1 MSDFKSLSTANLP
14 DPPIDNAAGE
24 EASDHFNTAL
34 YTGTGSN
41 QSVTVG
47 FQPDFTWIKE
57 RNSSTDHAL
66 TNATVGA
73 SKYLKSTGGDAE
85 SDSNTFVVQSFDSN
99 GFTIGTSGNFNGSS
113 DTYASWNWNMGGSTV
128 SGTATGG
135 GGSRAYSYRAS
146 TKAGLSVLAYTG
158 DGTDGGEVP
167 HGLSG
172 GVDAVFVKKRNASLD
187 WHCFYASGLLS
198 GESYFL
204 SLNKNDGE
212 STTSYGTADLND
224 SGTALTLKAGGNG
237 SRNVNASSD
246 TYVAYIFKSVEGF
259 SKIGLYTD
267 SYISDSDSETAY
279 DRTSPYIHTGF
290 RPAFLLIK
298 GTGNGRD
305 WVMYDNKRT
314 PDDGVYLR
322 ANDSGAEQTDATNH
336 DISFLSNGFK
346 IRGGSGDVNT
356 TNESYVFI
364 CYADQPFKF
373 ANGGIE

>member
-1 MSDFKSLSTANLP
+1 
-14 DPPIDNAAGE
+14 PPIDNAAGE
-24 EASDHFNTAL
+24 EASDHFNTRL
-34 YTGTGSN
+34 YTGNGSTQSITG
-41 QSVTVG
+41 VG
-47 FQPDFTWIKE
+47 FQPDWVWLKGRDFASNHRLTDSVRGAGKGLKGNGSDAE
-57 RNSSTDHAL
+57 DSSNTYYVTAFDSDGFSLNS
-66 TNATVGA
+66 G
-73 SKYLKSTGGDAE
+73 GGDVNQ
-85 SDSNTFVVQSFDSN
+85 SGNTFV
-99 GFTIGTSGNFNGSS
+99 
-113 DTYASWNWNMGGSTV
+113 SWNWNMGGSTV

-172 GVDAVFVKKRNASLD
+172 GVDAVFIKRRNSSLD

-246 TYVAYIFKSVEGF
+246 TYVAYIFKNVEGF

-279 DRTSPYIHTGF
+279 
-290 RPAFLLIK
+290 
-298 GTGNGRD
+298 
-305 WVMYDNKRT
+305 
-314 PDDGVYLR
+314 
-322 ANDSGAEQTDATNH
+322 
-336 DISFLSNGFK
+336 
-346 IRGGSGDVNT
+346 
-356 TNESYVFI
+356 
-364 CYADQPFKF
+364 
-373 ANGGIE
+373 